1 MPFQSVI
8 ESYSSFYSY
17 FIQKPQ
23 ETEAK
28 LDDERQN
35 EKEKGQCSIRR
46 EQHKP
51 EKRQH
56 QVGRKQNQEEKNQT
70 DRGMEMGGYGKA
82 YDERRMYFRVRGTRR
97 Y

>member
-1 MPFQSVI
+1 M
-8 ESYSSFYSY
+8 
-17 FIQKPQ
+17 
-23 ETEAK
+23 
-28 LDDERQN
+28 
-35 EKEKGQCSIRR
+35 
-46 EQHKP
+46 
-51 EKRQH
+51 QH